1 MPVLLLAVLCLLAAL
16 RMPSAPALA
25 GEPEIM
31 ASFSAGR
38 ALAEPAIE
46 RIILAALAERRVTVA
61 GATLELAAVSAR
73 VAIPAS
79 ATLAIERLAYQ
90 PAGQRFSAVLSAA
103 TPGQPTQRF
112 TVAGRLRQE
121 VQMPV
126 LNRRLQAGEV
136 ITASDLQ
143 WVSVPDR
150 GLPANAVYE
159 PQELIGRTPRRG
171 LPAGAP
177 VLAADLKRPV
187 VVAKGAL
194 VTLILNTGSM
204 RLTARGRAL
213 GEGGIGDVISV
224 ANAQS
229 RTIVAGVVIA
239 NGQVAVDAT
248 GMPPSR

>member
-1 MPVLLLAVLCLLAAL
+1 MPVLLLAVLFMLAAV
-16 RMPSAPALA
+16 RTPFAPALA
-25 GEPEIM
+25 DEPEIM
-31 ASFSAGR
+31 TSFSAGR

-46 RIILAALAERRVTVA
+46 KVVLAALAERRVNVA

-73 VAIPAS
+73 AAIPAS
-79 ATLAIERLAYQ
+79 ATLVVERLAYQ
-90 PAGQRFSAVLSAA
+90 PAGQRFSAVFGAA
-103 TPGQPTQRF
+103 ARNQPTQRF

-121 VQMPV
+121 IQMPV
-126 LNRRLQAGEV
+126 LNWRLQAGEV
-136 ITASDLQ
+136 ITAADLQ

-213 GEGGIGDVISV
+213 DEGGIGDVISV

-229 RTIVAGVVIA
+229 RTVVAGVVIA
-239 NGQVAVDAT
+239 NGQVAVDTIA
-248 GMPPSR
+248 MPPSR

>member
-1 MPVLLLAVLCLLAAL
+1 MPVLFLVVLCLLGAVGA
-16 RMPSAPALA
+16 PFAPALA
-25 GEPEIM
+25 SEPDIM
-31 ASFSAGR
+31 SPFSAGR
-38 ALAEPAIE
+38 ALAEPTIE
-46 RIILAALAERRVTVA
+46 KVVLAALAERRVNVA

-73 VAIPAS
+73 AVIPAS
-79 ATLAIERLAYQ
+79 ATLAVERLTYQ

-103 TPGQPTQRF
+103 AAGQPTQRF
-112 TVAGRLRQE
+112 AVAGRLRQE
-121 VQMPV
+121 IQMPV

-136 ITASDLQ
+136 ITATDLQ

-187 VVAKGAL
+187 VVAKGGL

-229 RTIVAGVVIA
+229 RTVVAGVVIA
-239 NGQVAVDAT
+239 NGQVAVDT
-248 GMPPSR
+248 MPPSR